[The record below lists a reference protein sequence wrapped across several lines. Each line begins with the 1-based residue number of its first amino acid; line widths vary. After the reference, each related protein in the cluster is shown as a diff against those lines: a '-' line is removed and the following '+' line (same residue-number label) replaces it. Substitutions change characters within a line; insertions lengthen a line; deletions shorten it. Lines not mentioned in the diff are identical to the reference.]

1 MAGGCTVSKRPAP
14 PGPPPTDRSRA
25 GDIGEFVLDAVGSA
39 ILVAGQR
46 LLARMRQTLGEG
58 TPDDGE
64 AFGMAGKQFR
74 AVDTVLG
81 PAMPAGDWTGTGSDA
96 YARQN
101 LDQRGRAGSIAD
113 ADHEV
118 HRVLAGEA
126 YQVTYH
132 REKIRELY
140 NWLGELS
147 QYTQWMELVPR
158 YGEAAKVVVE
168 AAAVQTALESAECEL
183 KNMRAEAAE
192 NAMRL
197 RDLVGRYQAI
207 AATAVLPDREFGGP
221 AAPGGPGAGGPVHGE
236 ASFDG
241 MGGKLGAPAP
251 VRPAGGIA
259 ADGTEG
265 PLAPAGPEA
274 FEDARAAGSDEGVR
288 DQPNPAAGLAGLVGV
303 AGVVP
308 AMAAALTTP
317 LAALAAP
324 AGGAVAAVVQAAV
337 QGAAVRQ
344 DPDAAGDDGDEPTE
358 PVGPGAAVPEQLM
371 HPAVED
377 GGTGGSGTAT
387 VNAGDTRVPDAAARP
402 SATGR

>member
-1 MAGGCTVSKRPAP
+1 MSKRPAP
-14 PGPPPTDRSRA
+14 PGPPTTAPSRA
-25 GDIGEFVLDAVGSA
+25 GDIGEFVLDAAGST

-81 PAMPAGDWTGTGSDA
+81 SAMPAGDWTGAGSDA
-96 YARQN
+96 YTRQN
-101 LDQRGRAGSIAD
+101 LDQRGRTESIAD

-132 REKIRELY
+132 REKIDELCD
-140 NWLGELS
+140 WLGELS
-147 QYTQWMELVPR
+147 QYTQWLGLVPR
-158 YGEAAKVVVE
+158 YGEAAKIVVE
-168 AAAVQTALESAECEL
+168 SAAVQTALESAECEL
-183 KNMRAEAAE
+183 KNMRTEAAV

-197 RDLVGRYQAI
+197 RDLVDRYQAI
-207 AATAVLPDREFGGP
+207 AATAQLPGTEYGGP
-221 AAPGGPGAGGPVHGE
+221 PESVGPDHENPVLGE
-236 ASFDG
+236 AGFGG
-241 MGGKLGAPAP
+241 MGGKLGAPARM
-251 VRPAGGIA
+251 RPAGGSG
-259 ADGTEG
+259 ADGAGG
-265 PLAPAGPEA
+265 PPAPEGPEA
-274 FEDARAAGSDEGVR
+274 AEDARAAGATAQVQ

-303 AGVVP
+303 AGVGP
-308 AMAAALTTP
+308 ALAAALTTP
-317 LAALAAP
+317 LTALAAP

-337 QGAAVRQ
+337 QGAAARQ
-344 DPDAAGDDGDEPTE
+344 EPDAAGDDEGDPTE
-358 PVGPGAAVPEQLM
+358 PAGPDAAVPEQLTK
-371 HPAVED
+371 PAAED

-387 VNAGDTRVPDAAARP
+387 VNAGDTRVPEAAARP